1 MVCPDHFVLTTAN
14 VGGQLGS
21 TCQLGSIEQM
31 MYPEHFVLITPGVGG
46 QLRSVFQPGM
56 ISPASATQE
65 QPGVHGVP

>member
-14 VGGQLGS
+14 VGG
-21 TCQLGSIEQM
+21 QLGSIEQM

-56 ISPASATQE
+56 ISPASAPQE
-65 QPGVHGVP
+65 WPGAHGVL